1 MGHRPGLCSARGTQQ
16 DGTDRASE
24 EHSLGVGLDQPLP
37 GVAIAPGRCSRA
49 DTGCGQNVE
58 EKADSGSAV
67 FMEEV
72 TFELAFEGQA
82 ENSPLSKGSEMH
94 SHGSTDSPRKRR
106 LQRRKRAFIHAGDTV
121 LSQMPGLSRNMTRSS
136 HENKA
141 YCFPSCEGN

>member
-82 ENSPLSKGSEMH
+82 
-94 SHGSTDSPRKRR
+94 
-106 LQRRKRAFIHAGDTV
+106 V
-121 LSQMPGLSRNMTRSS
+121 LSFTSREQPAEQRVRDAQSRKHRLSQKEKITAQVQRSMS
-136 HENKA
+136 SGAHLPHLEPA
-141 YCFPSCEGN
+141 RS